1 MEEEEEEKRDLK
13 SLSEKI
19 ETKTN
24 YFLFF
29 MWPRKKVSYVVV
41 SRGEFRLT
49 DTSANAERKTHRGFL
64 ESAHAFWCTIF
75 FCDHLNALTHHQLPT
90 HSHSAWKLHPSASMQ
105 ASISLLQLIVT
116 QRIQHIQVVTRIL
129 RAGTL

>member
-41 SRGEFRLT
+41 SRGEFRMT
-49 DTSANAERKTHRGFL
+49 DTSANAERKAHSGFL
-64 ESAHAFWCTIF
+64 ESAHAFW
-75 FCDHLNALTHHQLPT
+75 
-90 HSHSAWKLHPSASMQ
+90 
-105 ASISLLQLIVT
+105 
-116 QRIQHIQVVTRIL
+116 
-129 RAGTL
+129 